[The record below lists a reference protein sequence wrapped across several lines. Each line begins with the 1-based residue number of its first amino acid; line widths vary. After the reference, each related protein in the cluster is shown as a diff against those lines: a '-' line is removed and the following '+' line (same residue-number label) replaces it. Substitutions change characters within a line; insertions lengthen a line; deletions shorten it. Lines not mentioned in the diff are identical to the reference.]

1 MAVQTT
7 IEAEAHRAM
16 ALLRRDR
23 AAGEAAF
30 EALLARPLESPDSP
44 ERGWLFFLRG
54 GAFEAAGDPGQAAE
68 DYATAV
74 DLLPP
79 GDRRD
84 AAQSAL
90 ARVASCRG
98 DTVR

>member
-1 MAVQTT
+1 MAAETT
-7 IEAEAHRAM
+7 IEAEAHQAM

-30 EALLARPLESPDSP
+30 EALLARPLAAP
-44 ERGWLFFLRG
+44 ERGWLIFLRG

-68 DYATAV
+68 DYAAAV
-74 DLLPP
+74 DLLLP
-79 GDRRD
+79 GDRRE